1 MSSFDSLPHTVT
13 TLILDYA
20 VSDHMD
26 TIGAWKTKLPL
37 LATCKQWRTI
47 GKSLVYKTIYF
58 ESKPPGID
66 RSSSND
72 DEQGLEP
79 GSFGTIYDNS
89 RVASNMN
96 LVKTVNA
103 MCKIKRMAI
112 KMSHSEHVRWLTL
125 VLKREHCADAGCWN
139 TIELLQLSI
148 DHDNRV
154 DTPSEKDIGIKLES
168 NEWERELASL
178 LAATKQLMPVILTL
192 ELRGNRTSVTE
203 PFYNRIIEQYSGRVQ
218 SVSNVLPAN
227 ICVATLPENLTCLVI
242 VPDLTAAQLI
252 SRTCKN
258 TLQLLNLNDTP
269 REFSWM
275 YFQSSPTAS
284 DIVFKSLRTLK
295 VYYALVQP
303 SNCGAPKKPPGSWR
317 HRLDL
322 NFVNRV
328 CFPRLETLGIFNRP
342 TDCDVLLSDEY
353 PLQILDLELA
363 NTLLAKPPIESVSVQ
378 RVENV
383 HLLFDNILYKYS
395 DEFYRTLN
403 YMLSGINVLQMAT
416 LKIRNMDFILDSG
429 RTNWVNLTHL
439 RFDKLDC
446 RRLFRILPR
455 TPSLISMTVDNFIT
469 KGVMGMYL
477 EDEEEMSESI
487 EPLASNV
494 QNLALVNRTRS
505 DTKDWF
511 IQSIVII
518 LMHMPLVR
526 NFCNTS
532 DTKNAVKAYIDKY
545 KDKYP
550 HFRELAVYDH
560 LPRASHGDKL
570 FF

>member
-252 SRTCKN
+252 SRT
-258 TLQLLNLNDTP
+258 
-269 REFSWM
+269 
-275 YFQSSPTAS
+275 Y
-284 DIVFKSLRTLK
+284 
-295 VYYALVQP
+295 
-303 SNCGAPKKPPGSWR
+303 
-317 HRLDL
+317 L

-570 FF
+570 FFE

>member
-1 MSSFDSLPHTVT
+1 MSSLDSLPHTVT
-13 TLILDYA
+13 TRILDYA
-20 VSDHMD
+20 ISNHMD

-37 LATCKQWRTI
+37 LATCKRWRAI

-66 RSSSND
+66 RSSSSNDD

-79 GSFGTIYDNS
+79 GSFDATYDNS
-89 RVASNMN
+89 RVTSNMN

-103 MCKIKRMAI
+103 MCNIKHIAI

-125 VLKREHCADAGCWN
+125 VLKREHCTDAGCWN

-148 DHDNRV
+148 DHDNRA
-154 DTPSEKDIGIKLES
+154 DTPSEKDIVIELES
-168 NEWERELASL
+168 DEWERELVSL

-192 ELRGNRTSVTE
+192 ELRGDRTSVTE

-218 SVSNVLPAN
+218 SVSNMLPAN
-227 ICVATLPENLTCLVI
+227 I
-242 VPDLTAAQLI
+242 
-252 SRTCKN
+252 
-258 TLQLLNLNDTP
+258 
-269 REFSWM
+269 
-275 YFQSSPTAS
+275 Y
-284 DIVFKSLRTLK
+284 
-295 VYYALVQP
+295 
-303 SNCGAPKKPPGSWR
+303 
-317 HRLDL
+317 
-322 NFVNRV
+322 
-328 CFPRLETLGIFNRP
+328 
-342 TDCDVLLSDEY
+342 
-353 PLQILDLELA
+353 
-363 NTLLAKPPIESVSVQ
+363 
-378 RVENV
+378 
-383 HLLFDNILYKYS
+383 NILYKCS
-395 DEFYRTLN
+395 DEFYSTLN
-403 YMLSGINVLQMAT
+403 CMLSGINVLQMAT

-446 RRLFRILPR
+446 RRLFQLLPR

-469 KGVMGMYL
+469 KGVMGVVL
-477 EDEEEMSESI
+477 GDEEGMSESV

-494 QNLALVNRTRS
+494 QNLALVNRTRN
-505 DTKDWF
+505 DTKDCF

-532 DTKNAVKAYIDKY
+532 DTKGTVEAYIDKY

-550 HFRELAVYDH
+550 HFRELVVYDH
-560 LPRASHGDKL
+560 LPCASHGDKL
-570 FF
+570 FFE